1 MILEEI
7 SRYSLLLTD
16 LISLVDCLYVLRYWT
31 NVYCNYILKLALAFL
46 SNCFS
51 ALPKHL
57 LSWER
62 KELLRK
68 NKKPFSSF
76 LKGSHWN
83 KSDQFFG
90 KQEADFD
97 SSNTFCVEM
106 NYCAILLVTLLTTVT
121 LMQVIDFIWNEKMV
135 KASFKWNIFIEF
147 FCRMISLSVVCCVLK
162 LRLWLI
168 FVQKLYSIVF
178 KLFQKNEN

>member
-1 MILEEI
+1 M
-7 SRYSLLLTD
+7 R
-16 LISLVDCLYVLRYWT
+16 
-31 NVYCNYILKLALAFL
+31 
-46 SNCFS
+46 
-51 ALPKHL
+51 
-57 LSWER
+57 
-62 KELLRK
+62 
-68 NKKPFSSF
+68 
-76 LKGSHWN
+76 
-83 KSDQFFG
+83 

-97 SSNTFCVEM
+97 SSDTFCIEM
-106 NYCAILLVTLLTTVT
+106 NYCAILLVTLLTMVT

-147 FCRMISLSVVCCVLK
+147 FCTMIALSVVCCVLK